1 MRFAILF
8 PIAVLIPSYLRA
20 LEPADVWLIVNKN
33 EPDSR
38 RVADHYI
45 AKRGVPKGNVVE
57 LDLPKSEDIPRADYD
72 AKFAGPLREA
82 LKGHKEKVK
91 VLLTTYGV
99 PLRVGRLAPNES
111 EKRELDAVNPQ
122 LEDARKKLAELQ
134 KRKDADKMELDSARA
149 LVNKLAGRELFQS
162 ELVQIN
168 VRHAKPGQLGAE
180 ITGFEAPILAKCLL

>member
-8 PIAVLIPSYLRA
+8 PIAVLIPSSLRA

-57 LDLPKSEDIPRADYD
+57 LDLPKTEEISRADYEVKLD
-72 AKFAGPLREA
+72 GPLREA
-82 LKGHKEKVK
+82 LAGHKEKVK

-99 PLRVGRLAPNES
+99 PLRVAQVSPNQS
-111 EKRELDAVNPQ
+111 EK
-122 LEDARKKLAELQ
+122 K
-134 KRKDADKMELDSARA
+134 
-149 LVNKLAGRELFQS
+149 
-162 ELVQIN
+162 
-168 VRHAKPGQLGAE
+168 
-180 ITGFEAPILAKCLL
+180 